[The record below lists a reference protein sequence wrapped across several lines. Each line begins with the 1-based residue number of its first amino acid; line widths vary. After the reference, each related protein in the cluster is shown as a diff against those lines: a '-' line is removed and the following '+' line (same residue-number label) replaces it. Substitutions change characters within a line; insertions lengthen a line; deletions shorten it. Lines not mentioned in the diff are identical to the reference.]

1 MAAIF
6 KAAEDIKSREHF
18 DYMLKHYCP
27 NEEKIEH
34 NLFTGIN
41 TLDDP
46 DMAFEDML
54 MIKKKYGKD
63 GNLNKDG
70 SINRFAKHYVAS
82 FDYDDSKKLGGEQIH
97 KLNVEL
103 INRLYEKEKGLL
115 NGYQIFIATHEH
127 GKDNMHSHIIINS
140 VNMDTG
146 KKINLPKSFL
156 SRCKKEMNELL
167 LENNLSIAKKNMDKK
182 SIYDKGLY
190 NAIKNGNMTKQ
201 EAFAIK
207 INEIAKNTSN
217 KYLFIKGLINNGYQ
231 VRWVDDELDIGK
243 VGKIYIT
250 DKKTGEHHRLETLY
264 KNFNFDFDNNDDLKK
279 HFELIESINEEK
291 RKVYEGVKLTVD
303 SKNLLDK
310 EKNINDLSNDLKKAI
325 NNIVSLE
332 TYKDKKEELF
342 KKINYAF
349 SHDFEFKSK
358 FENLTNNIKDFDKIK
373 CEVDNLYNKYINE
386 NYTEKGI
393 SITKNDTER
402 IKHFLD
408 KDIDLLI
415 KRKIIN
421 NYIKNEN
428 KTEHIAHTRSFLM
441 ELSKSLRS
449 QNIQSQSTNYSLE
462 QEEERRKRQLQKE
475 IEDALSY

>member
-1 MAAIF
+1 MAEIF

-54 MIKKKYGKD
+54 MVKKRYGKD
-63 GNLNKDG
+63 GDLNKDG

-82 FDYDDSKKLGGEQIH
+82 FDYDDSKKLGGELIH

-103 INRLYEKEKGLL
+103 INRLYEKEKDLL
-115 NGYQIFIATHEH
+115 KGYQIFIATHEH
-127 GKDNMHSHIIINS
+127 GKDNVHSHIIINS
-140 VNMDTG
+140 VNVDTG
-146 KKINLPKSFL
+146 KKINLPRSFL

-167 LENNLSIAKKNMDKK
+167 LENDLSIAKKNINKK

-207 INEIAKNTSN
+207 INEIAKKTSN
-217 KYLFIKGLINNGYQ
+217 KYLFIKQLINNGYQ
-231 VRWVDDELDIGK
+231 IRWVDDDLNIGK

-264 KNFNFDFDNNDDLKK
+264 KKFNFDFENNIDLKK
-279 HFELIESINEEK
+279 HFELIENINSEK
-291 RKVYEGVKLTVD
+291 RKVYEDVKLSIT
-303 SKNLLDK
+303 SKKILEQ
-310 EKNINDLSNDLKKAI
+310 EKAINELSNDLK
-325 NNIVSLE
+325 NTVSNIITLGNYE
-332 TYKDKKEELF
+332 DKKEELF
-342 KKINYAF
+342 KKIQFAF
-349 SHDFEFKSK
+349 SQNSEIKTRFEM
-358 FENLTNNIKDFDKIK
+358 LTNNIKAFDSIK
-373 CEVDNLYNKYINE
+373 LEVDNIYSKFINE
-386 NYTEKGI
+386 NYTKNNIEP
-393 SITKNDTER
+393 TKSDIER
-402 IKHFLD
+402 IKYFINE
-408 KDIDLLI
+408 DIDTLI
-415 KRKIIN
+415 KKEIIR
-421 NYIKNEN
+421 NYLKNES
-428 KTEHIAHTRSFLM
+428 KKEHIANTRSLLL
-441 ELSKSLRS
+441 ELAKIIKNHNE
-449 QNIQSQSTNYSLE
+449 QFNKTNYSLE
-462 QEEERRKRQLQKE
+462 EEEERRKKQLQKE